1 MEAFFFVMRQV
12 SAGEVRSR
20 GMHGD
25 VGSSAPNA
33 RLFWDIY
40 FLNFTSEL
48 VYISLQFLAFFVQIL
63 RIRLI
68 HYLLDMSLHVLSFF
82 MTDCALS

>member
-48 VYISLQFLAFFVQIL
+48 VYISL
-63 RIRLI
+63 
-68 HYLLDMSLHVLSFF
+68 
-82 MTDCALS
+82 